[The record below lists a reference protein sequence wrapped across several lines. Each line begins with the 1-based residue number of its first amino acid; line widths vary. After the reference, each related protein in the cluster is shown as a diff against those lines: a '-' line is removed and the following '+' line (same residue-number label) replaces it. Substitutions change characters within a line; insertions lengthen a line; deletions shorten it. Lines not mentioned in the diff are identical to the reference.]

1 MFKSKA
7 KQITDFFL
15 ATAEDIQEETW
26 NLGGEKETVEPDGS
40 QLAAMADERRVLVT
54 AGNLAVINGLHNSTF
69 AHVSRKQYLH
79 WALLAH
85 DVHNFATAVCN
96 YFREIAI
103 QSFHD
108 NRGICTGG
116 FQHYATGH
124 DDV

>member
-69 AHVSRKQYLH
+69 AHVSRKQYPN

-85 DVHNFATAVCN
+85 GAYGFAADACR
-96 YFREIAI
+96 Y
-103 QSFHD
+103 SWGD
-108 NRGICTGG
+108 G
-116 FQHYATGH
+116 Y
-124 DDV
+124 